1 MPRNGSGLY
10 SLPAGNPVVTG
21 TIISSTTH
29 NNTMSDIASE
39 MTNSVDK
46 DGQTVLTGII
56 DHNGNNIV
64 LDTDGDTLLDL
75 GTDDQVGITIAGAE
89 DFLFLANIFR
99 ALSGSVIETNT
110 INETTAASGV
120 TIDGVVL
127 KDSGITAG
135 GDILSDT
142 DSTDSIGSNAVR
154 WLKGWFDTLTA
165 GTLTIGSGSITDSS
179 GAITFGNENLS
190 TTGTAAT
197 GALTVTG
204 GITATSEST
213 ISAPLNVTIDT
224 EGRLYVRDV
233 RTLSTGVNISSVNS
247 VNSLFRPLEINASE
261 IRMEAPIT
269 VTGATTLSNRLNVT
283 GAGGNGVP
291 AIDID
296 VDSGITFVAQRDAG
310 GTGTLDL
317 GTNTE
322 HNVDIIANGVT
333 VATFAATTLSTSL
346 AGTLGVSGDFTITDG
361 TVNVSNSA
369 AAETA
374 FTGYMS
380 HATYASSSVIVTKAL
395 RAASSA
401 YSHFQGYSSVTSD
414 LEFHLRGDGTGFCD
428 GSWTGG
434 GADYAEW
441 FEWSDGNPT
450 NEDRA
455 GYAVT
460 LDGNKIRLA
469 SEGDT
474 LIGVVSVMPGVV
486 GDGDIGRWKGKYQ
499 KDDFGRYIFEE
510 YSQVEWV
517 EILEPAVEGV
527 EHVEAV
533 EYQAA
538 TDATYDD
545 ESVLLTEETP
555 EVLAVAGVEGIAAK
569 DAVTKDHSYQYDAIP
584 EGLTAPKDAVVTSE
598 DENGVKLE
606 RRKLSVD
613 YVEAPYIS
621 REDRQEWSTVG
632 LMGKL
637 RIRKGQPVATSWIK
651 MREISASVDE
661 WLVK

>member
-204 GITATSEST
+204 AASVSGDTTMVGKLIVNRGIMGGTAGDTLETFALQGILGNALNFAGTNRSHTTGTSWT
-213 ISAPLNVTIDT
+213 TTNFRLQRTVDVTPHGFIDFGVDGVASS
-224 EGRLYVRDV
+224 EGL
-233 RTLSTGVNISSVNS
+233 G
-247 VNSLFRPLEINASE
+247 F
-261 IRMEAPIT
+261 
-269 VTGATTLSNRLNVT
+269 
-283 GAGGNGVP
+283 
-291 AIDID
+291 
-296 VDSGITFVAQRDAG
+296 
-310 GTGTLDL
+310 GTGT
-317 GTNTE
+317 
-322 HNVDIIANGVT
+322 
-333 VATFAATTLSTSL
+333 TTYMNIDN
-346 AGTLGVSGDFTITDG
+346 AGNLGVSGDITTSARLILGGESELTIATGVITITGSIHMVDTEGDASTDDLDTISGFADG
-361 TVNVSNSA
+361 GLLV
-369 AAETA
+369 
-374 FTGYMS
+374 
-380 HATYASSSVIVTKAL
+380 L
-395 RAASSA
+395 RAIDDT
-401 YSHFQGYSSVTSD
+401 HTVV
-414 LEFHLRGDGTGFCD
+414 LKDGTGNLLLAGDF
-428 GSWTGG
+428 SLTHR
-434 GADYAEW
+434 AD
-441 FEWSDGNPT
+441 S
-450 NEDRA
+450 
-455 GYAVT
+455 
-460 LDGNKIRLA
+460 I
-469 SEGDT
+469 
-474 LIGVVSVMPGVV
+474 
-486 GDGDIGRWKGKYQ
+486 
-499 KDDFGRYIFEE
+499 
-510 YSQVEWV
+510 
-517 EILEPAVEGV
+517 ILGFT
-527 EHVEAV
+527 
-533 EYQAA
+533 AA
-538 TDATYDD
+538 LNQWY
-545 ESVLLTEETP
+545 E
-555 EVLAVAGVEGIAAK
+555 
-569 DAVTKDHSYQYDAIP
+569 
-584 EGLTAPKDAVVTSE
+584 
-598 DENGVKLE
+598 
-606 RRKLSVD
+606 
-613 YVEAPYIS
+613 IS
-621 REDRQEWSTVG
+621 RSDNNT
-632 LMGKL
+632 
-637 RIRKGQPVATSWIK
+637 
-651 MREISASVDE
+651 
-661 WLVK
+661 